1 LETELLNFEIID
13 LAPRTA
19 EMPHLEGENARD
31 ILLLYEQSNEPGVK
45 AFLERVLQ
53 AAQVNLAKDTHFANL
68 AQDSA
73 PSFSLLRRTVSF
85 QTLLVFGFSPAD
97 LGLQIN
103 WNHYLPLS
111 FMDKTLL
118 FCHPLHVLMEERAQG
133 SSTYSGPFWKALQ
146 QIFLL
151 K

>member
-1 LETELLNFEIID
+1 M
-13 LAPRTA
+13 PR
-19 EMPHLEGENARD
+19 LEGENVRD
-31 ILLLYEQSNEPGVK
+31 ILLLYEQPDEPGVK

-53 AAQVNLAKDTHFANL
+53 AAQVDLAKDTHFAKL
-68 AQDSA
+68 AQDTA

-85 QTLLVFGFSPAD
+85 QTLLVFGFPPAD

-103 WNHYLPLS
+103 WDYYLPLS
-111 FMDKTLL
+111 FMGKTLL

-133 SSTYSGPFWKALQ
+133 GSTYSGPFWKALQ

-151 K
+151 R